1 MRTILYLIQKE
12 FKQVFRNKA
21 MLPLI
26 FVVPVVQLIVLVNA
40 ATFDIK
46 NITFVVADHDRS
58 GLSRQLTEQFVH
70 SPFFVFEGLVVSEN
84 EGLNYLKEGKAD
96 MLLVVPLACEEEL
109 IEAGST
115 RIQLLFDAVNGMK
128 AGVAYAYVNSI
139 LADFNQEIA
148 PDYISAN
155 AGIKPLSIMGIPRY
169 WYNPGLN
176 YKNFMVPAVLAIL
189 VTMIAMFLSGM
200 NLVREKEIGTIE
212 QINVTPIL
220 KYQFIAGK
228 LIPFWLL
235 ALLELSFGLII
246 GKLLFDI
253 PFEGSLGLLYF
264 STGIYLLVVLGFGLL
279 VSTMVNTQQQS
290 MFISWFFLMVFVMMS
305 GIFTPVENMPNWAQ
319 QLNYLNPV
327 AYFMRIIRMIILK
340 GSHIGDIFSEL
351 TTLLVYAVAIIGLAV
366 WRYRKT
372 A

>member
-1 MRTILYLIQKE
+1 MRTILFLIQKE

-26 FVVPVVQLIVLVNA
+26 FVVPVIQLIVLVNA

-46 NITFVVADHDRS
+46 NITFVVADADRS
-58 GLSRQLTEQFVH
+58 GLSRQLTEHFVH
-70 SPFFVFEGLVVSEN
+70 SPFFIFKGQVKFEKEGLDF
-84 EGLNYLKEGKAD
+84 LKKGNAD
-96 MLLVVPLACEEEL
+96 MVLVVPPACEETVVEN
-109 IEAGST
+109 GSA
-115 RIQLLFDAVNGMK
+115 RVQLLFDAVNGMK
-128 AGVAYAYVNSI
+128 AGVAFAYVNSI
-139 LADFNQEIA
+139 LADFNRDIA
-148 PDYISAN
+148 PDYLATEAAST
-155 AGIKPLSIMGIPRY
+155 PVSIMGIPRY

-235 ALLELSFGLII
+235 ALVELSFGLII

-253 PFEGSLGLLYF
+253 PFEGSLGLLYL

-305 GIFTPVENMPNWAQ
+305 GIFTPVENMPDWAQ
-319 QLNYLNPV
+319 HSNYLNPV

-340 GSHIGDIFSEL
+340 GSQMGDILIEL
-351 TTLLVYAVAIIGLAV
+351 TSLAVYAVAIIGLAV

-372 A
+372 V